1 MPKGPGK
8 LHRPGG
14 KSQTNTRE
22 HSTLKSWAARVMAAQ
37 KLRPALHHDFLLSEL
52 EFVDQGSLD
61 RLLILMPP
69 GSAKSTYAST
79 LFPAWWFRTHPG
91 TSVIAASHTASLAE
105 RFGRRVRDL
114 VTEFSG
120 TLGYT
125 ISREERAAL
134 RWGTSNGGEYFATG
148 IRGPV
153 TGRRAD
159 LVIIDDPVKSHAEA
173 DSRACRENAWEWFRS
188 DLITRVKPGGRIIV
202 IMTRW
207 HEDDLGG
214 RILSS
219 GDSQWRCLR
228 LPAIAGPNDPM
239 GRAIGAPLWPE
250 WEDAAHLERKR
261 NSVGERAW
269 AALYQ
274 QSPRPLAGN
283 LFQVSKI
290 EFLDHA
296 PPDTRQNQVV
306 RAWDLAATLS
316 DGSGNPDWT
325 VGVKLMRDGTGRFTV
340 LDVTRLRGSPRQVE
354 EALLRAAQA
363 DGKSVAIALP
373 EDPGQAGKSQI
384 SYLTAQLA
392 GYRVTSSRESGSKAT
407 RALPVASQI
416 EAGNLAV
423 VRAGWNG
430 PFLEELGHFPF
441 GEKDDQVD
449 ALSRAFS
456 SLIGAGASPQR
467 TSVPLFAR

>member
-8 LHRPGG
+8 LHRPDGRVPAG
-14 KSQTNTRE
+14 TKERQT
-22 HSTLKSWAARVMAAQ
+22 LISWAERVMAAQ
-37 KLRPALHHDFLLSEL
+37 KLCPALHHYFLLREL

-79 LFPAWWFRTHPG
+79 LFPAWWFSRHPG
-91 TSVIAASHTASLAE
+91 TSIIAASHTASLAE

-114 VTEFSG
+114 ATEFSG

-125 ISREERAAL
+125 ISKGERAAL
-134 RWGTSNGGEYFATG
+134 RWRTSNDGEYFATG

-188 DLITRVKPGGRIIV
+188 DLTTRLKPGGRIIV

-219 GDSQWRCLR
+219 GESEWRCLR
-228 LPAIAGPNDPM
+228 LPAIAEPDDPI
-239 GRAIGAPLWPE
+239 GRTIGAPLWPE
-250 WEDAAHLERKR
+250 WEDTAHLERKR
-261 NSVGERAW
+261 SAVGERSW
-269 AALYQ
+269 AALFQ
-274 QSPRPLAGN
+274 QSPRPLTGN
-283 LFQVSKI
+283 LFQVSRI
-290 EFLDHA
+290 EFVDQA
-296 PPDTRQNQVV
+296 ASTPQSQVV

-316 DGSGNPDWT
+316 EGTGNPDWT
-325 VGVKLMRDGTGRFTV
+325 AGIKLMRDGTGRFTV
-340 LDVTRLRGSPRQVE
+340 LDVVRLRGSPRQIE
-354 EALLRAAQA
+354 EALLRVAHA

-384 SYLTAQLA
+384 SYLAAQLA
-392 GYRVTSSRESGSKAT
+392 GYRVTSSRETGSKTT

-430 PFLEELGHFPF
+430 PLLEELGNFPF

-456 SLIGAGASPQR
+456 SLIGTGAALQR
-467 TSVPLFAR
+467 ASVPLFGR